1 MENNTPKLK
10 FEFLVQKML
19 ENITRITTES
29 ENIHKQFR
37 NIKLKLFGYIT
48 LFIFLIA
55 FVFTQ
60 FSSSFDTFLSKIW
73 IEKFLIN
80 VLTASGIIILIVL
93 IFMIYL
99 KMFPINNDDDVTY
112 ELKENFLN
120 NNVKIYSDFYSLYKR
135 INDIINMTDIM
146 NNTIVIVYTMFWMAL
161 CKTNDDKS
169 YIQIKNTF
177 LDDNNIPKSFKEL
190 FIEAEEELLT
200 YNFENEEDIKVI
212 VDYMNRDEN
221 ILDVY
226 HILNKQHLI
235 IKEKLPKFIVI
246 K

>member
-1 MENNTPKLK
+1 
-10 FEFLVQKML
+10 
-19 ENITRITTES
+19 
-29 ENIHKQFR
+29 
-37 NIKLKLFGYIT
+37 
-48 LFIFLIA
+48 
-55 FVFTQ
+55 
-60 FSSSFDTFLSKIW
+60 
-73 IEKFLIN
+73 
-80 VLTASGIIILIVL
+80 
-93 IFMIYL
+93 
-99 KMFPINNDDDVTY
+99 MFPINNDDVTY

-135 INDIINMTDIM
+135 TIDIINMTDIM
-146 NNTIVIVYTMFWMAL
+146 NNTIVIVYTMFWMTL

-177 LDDNNIPKSFKEL
+177 LDNENIPKSFKDL

-200 YNFENEEDIKVI
+200 YDFENEEDIKVI